1 MGNILRILT
10 KKYLDTLL
18 VPEADVVERL
28 VVDAEGLVRVLHQLV
43 DGERGVVGLHHR
55 VGHLGRGD
63 NAEGVHDAVGK
74 LLADLGDEQGAEAG
88 AGAAAQGVGQ
98 LEALFSA

>member
-1 MGNILRILT
+1 MT
-10 KKYLDTLL
+10 KLFVLLPQSLL

-28 VVDAEGLVRVLHQLV
+28 VVYAEGLVRVLHQLV
-43 DGERGVVGLHHR
+43 DGEGGVVGLHHR

-63 NAEGVHDAVGK
+63 HAECVHDAVGE